1 MSNTKFRGTP
11 QDARRP
17 MCSYCGEKASLRC
30 NSTSNGYEQYGW
42 YCLSCKRWAV
52 RGKPFIGRW
61 DAAFV
66 VQKYGKTLADVPIIG
81 EKGNEVCAIC
91 GAPNTEL
98 HHFAP
103 QEYRDSFDNWQEW
116 PTAYL
121 CPKHHTQWHELV
133 QGRKI
138 R

>member
-1 MSNTKFRGTP
+1 MPNTERP
-11 QDARRP
+11 VCRRCAQP
-17 MCSYCGEKASLRC
+17 ALLRRNQTASGAL
-30 NSTSNGYEQYGW
+30 QIGW
-42 YCLSCKRWAV
+42 YCIACEVWAV
-52 RGKPFIGRW
+52 DGKPFISKWEAEQITGRH
-61 DAAFV
+61 D
-66 VQKYGKTLADVPIIG
+66 KTLADVPYIG
-81 EKGNEVCAIC
+81 GAIDVHACAIC
-91 GAPNTEL
+91 GCPHTEL

-121 CPKHHTQWHELV
+121 CPTHHTQWHELV